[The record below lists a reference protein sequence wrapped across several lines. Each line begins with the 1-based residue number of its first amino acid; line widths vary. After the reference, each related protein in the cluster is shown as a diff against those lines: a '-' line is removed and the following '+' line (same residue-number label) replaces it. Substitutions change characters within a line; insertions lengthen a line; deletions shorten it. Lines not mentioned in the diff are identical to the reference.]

1 MHRDNI
7 QQLRK
12 QSLLGEPYD
21 SEPNLMD
28 PEDREAF
35 LYDPELTAK
44 AYSELFDDEDNQSP
58 TGT

>member
-1 MHRDNI
+1 MHNDNR
-7 QQLRK
+7 QQ
-12 QSLLGEPYD
+12 
-21 SEPNLMD
+21 EPNLYD
-28 PEDREAF
+28 PEKPEEF

>member
-7 QQLRK
+7 QQ
-12 QSLLGEPYD
+12 
-21 SEPNLMD
+21 EPNLMD
-28 PEDREAF
+28 PEKPEAF